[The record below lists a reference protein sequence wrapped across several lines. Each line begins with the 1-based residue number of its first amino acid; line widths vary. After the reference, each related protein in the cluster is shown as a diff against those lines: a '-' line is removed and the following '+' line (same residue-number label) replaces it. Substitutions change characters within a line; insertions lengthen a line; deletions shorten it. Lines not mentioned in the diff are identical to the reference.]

1 MSKDNFFNHP
11 ELKYSERVILAE
23 DLNLPDPDNDG
34 YNPLSD
40 FTDLNGKFYLPILT
54 PLLDNDITYDKH
66 TTKPNSDTL
75 ITSEYVSSNYITL
88 VIPKYIL
95 LQFAYETII
104 PAGTEFILTSIGGQ
118 MKIDYYR
125 IIGVYTTTA
134 TNTLE
139 ESKGGSR

>member
-1 MSKDNFFNHP
+1 MNIDSFYDRP

-23 DLNLPDPDNDG
+23 DLELPDPSLDG

-40 FTDLNGKFYLPILT
+40 FTDMNAKFYLPIMT
-54 PLLDNDITYDKH
+54 PLLDTDITYDKH
-66 TTKPNSDTL
+66 SQKPNSDTL
-75 ITSEYVSSNYITL
+75 ITSEFISSNYITL

-95 LQFAYETII
+95 LQFAYEIII
-104 PAGTEFILTSIGGQ
+104 PTGTEFIVTSIGGQ
-118 MKIDYYR
+118 MKIEYYR

>member
-1 MSKDNFFNHP
+1 M
-11 ELKYSERVILAE
+11 
-23 DLNLPDPDNDG
+23 
-34 YNPLSD
+34 
-40 FTDLNGKFYLPILT
+40 T

-66 TTKPNSDTL
+66 TKKPNSDTL

-95 LQFAYETII
+95 LQFAYETTI

-118 MKIDYYR
+118 MKVEYYR

>member
-1 MSKDNFFNHP
+1 MNIDSFYDRP

-23 DLNLPDPDNDG
+23 DLELPDPSLDG

-40 FTDLNGKFYLPILT
+40 FTDMNAKFYLPIMT
-54 PLLDNDITYDKH
+54 PLLDTDITYDKH
-66 TTKPNSDTL
+66 SQKPNSDTL
-75 ITSEYVSSNYITL
+75 ITSEFVSSNYITL

-95 LQFAYETII
+95 LQFAYEIII
-104 PAGTEFILTSIGGQ
+104 PAGTEFIVTSIGGQ